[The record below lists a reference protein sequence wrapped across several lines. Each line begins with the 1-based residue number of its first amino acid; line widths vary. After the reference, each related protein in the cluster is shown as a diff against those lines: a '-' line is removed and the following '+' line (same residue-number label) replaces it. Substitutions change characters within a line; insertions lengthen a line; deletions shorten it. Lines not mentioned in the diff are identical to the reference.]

1 MKSKM
6 FRALLILS
14 IVFTTVSCSSDSSEE
29 VSTQEAVE
37 VNYAYNQTESRI
49 VELIN
54 NHRESIGLN
63 PLEVIN
69 YISIKSEGHNEYMI
83 EKQSIS
89 HDGFQQRSQNIIQ
102 VLGAEKV
109 AENVAYNYATAES
122 VVAAWKNSPGHRAN
136 IEGDFTH
143 FGISVSVDEATGKKY
158 YTNIFMKEK

>member
-1 MKSKM
+1 MKAKM
-6 FRALLILS
+6 FRALLPLAIL
-14 IVFTTVSCSSDSSEE
+14 FTMVSCSSDDSETN
-29 VSTQEAVE
+29 SAKEAV
-37 VNYAYNQTESRI
+37 VTNYNYNDVELKI
-49 VELIN
+49 VQLIN
-54 NHRESIGLN
+54 NHRVNVGLS

-69 YISIKSEGHNEYMI
+69 HISYKSEGHNEYMI
-83 EKQSIS
+83 EKQTIS
-89 HDGFQQRSQNIIQ
+89 HDGFQQRSQNIINT
-102 VLGAEKV
+102 LGAEKV

>member
-29 VSTQEAVE
+29 VSTPEAVE
-37 VNYAYNQTESRI
+37 VNYDYNQTEARI